1 MNARTD
7 VVELRGAPSTI
18 DLQLAPLRAFLDDK
32 TLTEIVI
39 NGPGEVLTEG
49 RDGWMTHQVPAI
61 TQKWCLGLAKLI
73 ANNNSQ
79 AIDQGSPLLGGQLP
93 AGERVQVVIPPVV
106 PHGTTS
112 FTCRKALLF
121 SMTFKEIIDGGA
133 FEHVRI
139 EQSLRLDSE
148 ERKRI
153 EESLPADE
161 AELLRL
167 FRAKDWFAFFEKAVL
182 QRKNII
188 SSGRTG
194 SGKTTLSNALVQM
207 IPLSERIITVEDV
220 REIVLPHKN
229 KVHMVYVKDAKGLSK
244 ATPKQ
249 IFEAVLRMRPDRVI
263 PAELR
268 GDEAFFFIQNV
279 INSGHPGTI
288 TTAHAN
294 SSKLM
299 FQRLSMMIKASPE
312 GATLNRDDILEM
324 LYSLIDIVVQME
336 RDETGK
342 RVVKEV
348 YYDPAYARKQ
358 MG

>member
-1 MNARTD
+1 MNDR
-7 VVELRGAPSTI
+7 VSTI
-18 DLQLAPLRAFLDDK
+18 DLELEPIRQFLDDAQ
-32 TLTEIVI
+32 LTEIVI
-39 NGPGEVLTEG
+39 NEPLEVMTEG
-49 RDGWMTHQVPAI
+49 PDGWTTHQIPEA
-61 TQKWCLGLAKLI
+61 TQNWCKGLAKLI
-73 ANNNSQ
+73 ANDNSQ
-79 AIDQGSPLLGGQLP
+79 NIDKESPLLGGQLP
-93 AGERVQVVIPPVV
+93 AGERAQVVIAPVV
-106 PHGTTS
+106 AHGITS
-112 FTCRKALLF
+112 FTFRKALKYSL
-121 SMTFKEIIDGGA
+121 TLEQIVEGGA
-133 FEHVRI
+133 FANVRR
-139 EQSLRLDSE
+139 EQSLRLSPE
-148 ERKRI
+148 ERALLEADLP
-153 EESLPADE
+153 EEE

-167 FRAKDWFAFFEKAVL
+167 FRAGDWFDFFDKAVRR
-182 QRKNII
+182 RKNII
-188 SSGRTG
+188 SSGATG
-194 SGKTTLSNALVQM
+194 SGKTTLSNALVQR
-207 IPLSERIITVEDV
+207 IPLWERIITVEDV
-220 REIVLPHKN
+220 REIQLPHKN
-229 KVHMVYVKDAKGLSK
+229 KVHMVYVKDGKGVAK

-312 GATLNRDDILEM
+312 GASLNREDLLEM

-336 RDETGK
+336 KNEDGK
-342 RVVKEV
+342 RVIKEV